1 MPLVRS
7 PIEQHRYSAAR
18 CAATDARK
26 SRRSHAPCIPLLPCA
41 GTRTLRGKSAAA
53 AGEGLI
59 LAADR
64 QSPRTVNDT
73 LTVAM
78 ACCARCPEVAPL
90 PAAPA
95 AQIGEDAA
103 AAGT

>member
-1 MPLVRS
+1 LR
-7 PIEQHRYSAAR
+7 RY
-18 CAATDARK
+18 
-26 SRRSHAPCIPLLPCA
+26 LCA
-41 GTRTLRGKSAAA
+41 GTAVLRLSSRGCICAAATKVAEVRRQGALPAARQPSLNRADDMLRTLSGKSAAA

-64 QSPRTVNDT
+64 RSPRTVNDT
-73 LTVAM
+73 LTV
-78 ACCARCPEVAPL
+78 
-90 PAAPA
+90 AAPA